1 MSEQP
6 DSQTGPGTKRTMFQS
21 FSLYVHWSAT
31 ALILIGGLFC
41 DL

>member
-1 MSEQP
+1 MLEQP
-6 DSQTGPGTKRTMFQS
+6 DSHICLDAKRGVFQS

-31 ALILIGGLFC
+31 ALILIGGLSC